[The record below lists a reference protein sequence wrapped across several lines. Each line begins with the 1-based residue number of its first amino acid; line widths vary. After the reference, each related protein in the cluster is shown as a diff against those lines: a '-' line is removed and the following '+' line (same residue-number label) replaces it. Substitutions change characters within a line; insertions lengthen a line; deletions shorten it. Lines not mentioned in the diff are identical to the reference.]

1 VIGWAPVR
9 WLLGLDAIPAD
20 APVVRWAWERPLP
33 AWAWAAAVVGAALA
47 AWLSY
52 RQVDVGPGR
61 RRTLA
66 VIRAF
71 SIAFLVAL
79 VAGPVLEVPRER
91 IEPDAVLVLADRSRS
106 LEIEDTTG
114 ADGTPRTRDAVL
126 RSIAAQSPLDSLG
139 AEHRVTWFGFAEALS
154 PLPRDARG
162 GVAVGEA
169 TGERT
174 LLAQSIDQALA
185 RTSGRPVS
193 AIVLLTDGRTTDPP
207 DRALVRRLQS
217 EGIVVSSVAL
227 GADAALGDASVAD
240 VQAPRRAFVRD
251 LVPVEASVERRG
263 PARTRAMRVELVDR
277 STGAVLDSAELAP
290 RAGTADAA
298 RETVQLVATP
308 PASGDASWEVRVA
321 DASAARDLIPANDRR
336 AVPIAI
342 VDRPVRILYVDGY
355 PRWEYRYLK
364 NLLQRERSVESA
376 VMLLS
381 ADRDFAQ
388 EGNTPIAR
396 LPRTR
401 EEFDRF
407 DLFVIGDM
415 PASFFTGEQ
424 LAEVR
429 RAVSERGMGLVVIGG
444 ERSTPR
450 SWAGSA
456 LEDLL
461 PFSGPYELDRVPDA
475 VNLVP
480 APASGRMGVLRL
492 SDDPKGDFPEELR
505 SPDEAWSRFEWV
517 QRIAP
522 ASLKPATEVLAQS
535 LQSVDGSPTP
545 LVVSM
550 RYGAGLVTYV
560 ATDEVWRWRNGR
572 GETYPERFWI
582 QLLRAAARPSL
593 GTGREEVRI
602 AVDAGRAIVGEPV
615 RIEVEV
621 PPGTQASRVS
631 LEAVASDAGMP
642 PVEVEA
648 VPGPGGGFV
657 ATWTPETVGRW
668 TVRPREPTLAALA
681 GPGAVIEVSR
691 DDAELR
697 DAEADRPLL
706 ETLARETGGRVVSPA
721 DLEALVASIPNRS
734 IVTENPIRDALWNSP
749 AALLALLG
757 LLGSE
762 WVLRRLSRLV

>member
-1 VIGWAPVR
+1 MIGWAPVR
-9 WLLGLDAIPAD
+9 WLLGLEAIPSD
-20 APVVRWAWERPLP
+20 APVVRWAWERPLAP
-33 AWAWAAAVVGAALA
+33 WAWVTILAAAAAV

-52 RQVDVGPGR
+52 RQVDVPRGR
-61 RRTLA
+61 RRILASLRAVTLA
-66 VIRAF
+66 
-71 SIAFLVAL
+71 FLAAL

-91 IEPDAVLVLADRSRS
+91 VEPDAVLVLADRSRS

-114 ADGTPRTRDAVL
+114 ADGTPSTRDAAL
-126 RSIAAQSPLDSLG
+126 RAIAARSPLDSLG
-139 AEHRVTWFGFAEALS
+139 VEHRVSWFGFSEVLVPLS
-154 PLPRDARG
+154 SDAAG
-162 GVAVGEA
+162 GVAVGDA
-169 TGERT
+169 VGERT
-174 LLAQSIDQALA
+174 LIAQAIDQALA

-240 VQAPRRAFVRD
+240 LQAPRRAFVRD
-251 LVPVEASVERRG
+251 LVPIEAAIERRG
-263 PARTRAMRVELVDR
+263 PARLRALRAELVDR
-277 STGAVLDSAELAP
+277 ATGAVLDSAELAP
-290 RAGTADAA
+290 RPGGADPS
-298 RETVQLVATP
+298 REAVQLVATP
-308 PASGDASWEVRVA
+308 PGSGDVTWEVRVV
-321 DASAARDLIPANDRR
+321 DSSAARDLIPANDRR
-336 AVPIAI
+336 TVPIAI

-407 DLFVIGDM
+407 DLVVIGDM

-444 ERSTPR
+444 ARSTPR

-461 PFSGPYELDRVPDA
+461 PFSGPYELDRLPDA

-480 APASGRMGVLRL
+480 APPAARLGVLRL
-492 SDDPKGDFPEELR
+492 SDDPKGAFPEELR
-505 SPDEAWSRFEWV
+505 SPDEAWSRFEWA

-522 ASLKPATEVLAQS
+522 ASLKPATEVLAHS
-535 LQSVDGSPTP
+535 LQSVDGVPSP
-545 LVVSM
+545 LVLSM

-602 AVDAGRAIVGEPV
+602 AIDTGRAIVGEPV

-621 PPGTQASRVS
+621 PAGTQASRVA
-631 LEAVASDAGMP
+631 LEVVSADAGVS

-648 VPGPGGGFV
+648 VPAAGGGFV
-657 ATWTPETVGRW
+657 ATWTPESVGRW
-668 TVRPREPTLAALA
+668 TLRPREATLAARA
-681 GPGAVIEVSR
+681 GAGAVIEVSR

-706 ETLARETGGRVVSPA
+706 ETLARETGGRVVTPA
-721 DLEALVASIPNRS
+721 NLATLVAGIPNRS

-749 AALLALLG
+749 AALITLLFLLG
-757 LLGSE
+757 AE
-762 WVLRRLSRLV
+762 WVFRRLSRLV